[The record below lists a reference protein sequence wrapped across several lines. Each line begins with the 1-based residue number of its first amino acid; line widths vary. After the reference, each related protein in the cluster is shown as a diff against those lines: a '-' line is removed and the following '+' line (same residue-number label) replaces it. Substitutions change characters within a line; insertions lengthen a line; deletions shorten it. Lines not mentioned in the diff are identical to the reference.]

1 MKTSIQQRGLILALT
16 WLSAGVQG
24 ASQKLDIRLPLRAN
38 SVRFAVIGD
47 SGTGGKEQYDVARQM
62 ELYRETVGFG
72 FVLMLGDNIYG
83 GHEPRD
89 FRRKFELPYEALL
102 ASGVEFYA
110 ALGNHDDPK
119 IESLYKPFHM
129 NGQRYYD
136 LKKGDVEFFALD
148 SNYMDTQQLGWLEDH
163 LRSSRARWKI
173 CYFHHPLYND
183 GRMHGPDVDLRNQL
197 TPLLKAYGVNV
208 VFSGH
213 EHAYERIK
221 PEDNIY
227 YFIQGSSGQLFAH
240 DFRRHDVMERGYD
253 RDRTFMLVEISGD
266 QLYFQTISRTGETVD
281 AGELARQTPAQRAG
295 KAAREAP

>member
-1 MKTSIQQRGLILALT
+1 MKVSIKALRSIAALSVLLATL
-16 WLSAGVQG
+16 AGET
-24 ASQKLDIRLPLRAN
+24 AKLDVRLPLSAK

-47 SGTGGKEQYDVARQM
+47 SGTGDRAQYEVARQI
-62 ELYRETVGFG
+62 ELYRQTVGFG

-83 GHEPRD
+83 GHAPRD
-89 FRRKFELPYEALL
+89 FARKFELPYQALL
-102 ASGVEFYA
+102 ENGVEFYA

-129 NGQRYYD
+129 NAQRYYNF
-136 LKKGDVEFFALD
+136 KKGDVEFFALD
-148 SNYMDTQQLGWLEDH
+148 SNYMDTKQLSWLEDH
-163 LRSSRARWKI
+163 LRSSRAHWKI

-183 GRMHGPDVDLRNQL
+183 GRMHGPDIDLRNQL

-227 YFIQGSSGQLFAH
+227 YFIQGSSGKLAEH
-240 DFRRHDVMERGYD
+240 DFRRQEVMERGYD
-253 RDRTFMLVEISGD
+253 RDHTFMVVEISGD
-266 QLYFQTISRTGETVD
+266 QLYFQTVSRTGETVD
-281 AGELARQTPAQRAG
+281 AGQITRPAPAE
-295 KAAREAP
+295 KAAQAAH